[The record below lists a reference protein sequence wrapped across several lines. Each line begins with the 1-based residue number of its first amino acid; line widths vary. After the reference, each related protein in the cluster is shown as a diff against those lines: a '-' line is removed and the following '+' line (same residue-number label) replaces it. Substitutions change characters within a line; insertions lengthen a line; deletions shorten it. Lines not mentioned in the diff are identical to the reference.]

1 MDARHD
7 LVRRFRAAADHRDL
21 MAVAG
26 GRQPGVASPAVGV
39 NCRPRL
45 HGFLQ
50 EGQQALGGDVLD
62 APKADAPDAA
72 PALFSRH
79 RDDGLT
85 LDRTA
90 PLAFFRAA
98 HIGFVGLDLAGKV
111 VAAGP
116 HHGPPQLVQPG
127 PGGLV
132 AAEAEGTLQPQGA
145 HPVLLAGHEPNR
157 QEPCP
162 QRLAGPFEYRAG
174 GYRGLPAA
182 CPAPQP
188 ATGHCPR
195 LADNPTVWA
204 AKTGRPAEPAD
215 IGAASNLIP
224 KPLVQCLEGA
234 WVVNARH
241 RMLYSLHPS
250 TISVAAGGMKGIPIG
265 VKHASSSRRRIF
277 SKSHVAVSGR
287 ITPRAHRRAT
297 SRGCV

>member
-1 MDARHD
+1 
-7 LVRRFRAAADHRDL
+7 
-21 MAVAG
+21 MAIAG

-39 NCRPRL
+39 NFRPRL

-85 LDRTA
+85 LDLTA

-145 HPVLLAGHEPNR
+145 HPVLLAGHERVERIEECGLQRPRIGR
-157 QEPCP
+157 QVVQPVAG
-162 QRLAGPFEYRAG
+162 LARQPRRWHIQIAREIERA
-174 GYRGLPAA
+174 
-182 CPAPQP
+182 
-188 ATGHCPR
+188 
-195 LADNPTVWA
+195 
-204 AKTGRPAEPAD
+204 
-215 IGAASNLIP
+215 
-224 KPLVQCLEGA
+224 
-234 WVVNARH
+234 
-241 RMLYSLHPS
+241 
-250 TISVAAGGMKGIPIG
+250 
-265 VKHASSSRRRIF
+265 
-277 SKSHVAVSGR
+277 
-287 ITPRAHRRAT
+287 
-297 SRGCV
+297 